1 MTPLKSPFKNTH
13 IYFSIRF
20 LGEKCICNYYRYFS
34 MFFPPKKLNNY
45 FCDKCN
51 VLCSNKS
58 TWELHIFT
66 AKHKNTDNKKVD
78 IVTKTIYDCSF
89 CGFSSIRLND
99 WKNHLTTK
107 KHLKNTSKEQTPS
120 YTCQICDKVYSNYKS
135 FWCHSKK
142 CKEKEGEQ
150 QKKAV
155 TMNDLIL
162 MNDEKND
169 VYSFMNMLFKENQ
182 EMRNFMTEQM
192 KTMVELAKPNI
203 TNNQN
208 NIMNGNINKFNINVF
223 LNEKCKNAMNLSE
236 FLESIVVTRED
247 LENNARLGFVDGM
260 TKIIMDNMK
269 RLDLF
274 ERSIHCTD
282 SKRETMYIKDD
293 DKWTKEENMDKLN
306 LAIQKV
312 STKSIQALMKLQDE
326 TFTENDNDNDNSCSV
341 IMRNSVA
348 GIERYKLY
356 PKVIKNIARETLIDK
371 NMLT

>member
-1 MTPLKSPFKNTH
+1 
-13 IYFSIRF
+13 
-20 LGEKCICNYYRYFS
+20 
-34 MFFPPKKLNNY
+34 
-45 FCDKCN
+45 
-51 VLCSNKS
+51 
-58 TWELHIFT
+58 
-66 AKHKNTDNKKVD
+66 
-78 IVTKTIYDCSF
+78 
-89 CGFSSIRLND
+89 
-99 WKNHLTTK
+99 
-107 KHLKNTSKEQTPS
+107 
-120 YTCQICDKVYSNYKS
+120 
-135 FWCHSKK
+135 
-142 CKEKEGEQ
+142 
-150 QKKAV
+150 
-155 TMNDLIL
+155 MNDLIV
-162 MNDEKND
+162 MNNEKND

-306 LAIQKV
+306 SAIQKV

-326 TFTENDNDNDNSCSV
+326 TATEDDNDNSCSV

-348 GIERYKLY
+348 GAERDKLY